1 MNSVILGASYI
12 MVHAPDMVIHNGS
25 TQTTERT
32 VNPNSEYL
40 KEIKNNLRTFDQVV
54 GYLPNQV
61 YIGNITP
68 DELAKHEMPWFDKP
82 MEGATREG
90 RFGEIMPQDEFILL
104 MQICDVFDLVKLEK
118 EFVTATK
125 AKLMNHPLFD
135 DGLLGRIKEGEELD
149 TIKRFVE
156 KEHAE
161 AIYNNGVLVGCVK
174 RAHDID
180 INLSGHVMF
189 ENLVSKASNVL
200 ALLNLVSKN
209 NINKEEIEYII
220 ECSEEACGDVNQR
233 GGGNFAKACAEVAGF
248 VNATGADTRGFCAA
262 PTHAI

>member
-156 KEHAE
+156 KEHFE
-161 AIYNNGVLVGCVK
+161 IY
-174 RAHDID
+174 
-180 INLSGHVMF
+180 
-189 ENLVSKASNVL
+189 E
-200 ALLNLVSKN
+200 
-209 NINKEEIEYII
+209 
-220 ECSEEACGDVNQR
+220 
-233 GGGNFAKACAEVAGF
+233 
-248 VNATGADTRGFCAA
+248 
-262 PTHAI
+262 